1 MVDRSFGF
9 ETAVQECTR
18 AIRSALVEAM
28 SCEYGV
34 GIVTLMG
41 REAGFIAGR
50 SARGVSPQRTRRWRA
65 TTWTCV

>member
-18 AIRSALVEAM
+18 AINSALVEAM

-34 GIVTLMG
+34 GIVKLMG
-41 REAGFIAGR
+41 RASIHNSQKKAVILVR
-50 SARGVSPQRTRRWRA
+50 
-65 TTWTCV
+65 

>member
-34 GIVTLMG
+34 GIVKLMG

-50 SARGVSPQRTRRWRA
+50 SARGVSPQRTRR
-65 TTWTCV
+65 

>member
-9 ETAVQECTR
+9 ETAVQECTH

-34 GIVTLMG
+34 GIVKLMG

-50 SARGVSPQRTRRWRA
+50 SVPAVSP
-65 TTWTCV
+65 

>member
-34 GIVTLMG
+34 GIVKLMG

-50 SARGVSPQRTRRWRA
+50 SVPAVSP
-65 TTWTCV
+65 